1 MKQAEIKRLLYQDN
15 FSTESAL
22 KLINLVSSYVNSK
35 KPNEQLLKEFL
46 NVTRMPLFLRA
57 LGTETNRKLW
67 VELVFRIIRTVNFN
81 LHDLFTQRLV
91 QHPQKPLFIER
102 TSKQYRRW
110 SYEQVYNS
118 AREIAAFF
126 YKYKSDNPK
135 VLIFAENSIDTA
147 IIDLSCLM
155 FDIFDTPLNVFFNT
169 ENFAHVLNL
178 IDFDYI
184 IVDNI
189 KRLSVVRRALD
200 QTGKKAFI
208 VTIDEQLWQQEHV
221 DFYLHQES
229 KKLTKNETKEILS
242 SRPRRPINQVAT
254 TMFTSG
260 STGLPKGV
268 SFSMYNIITKRF
280 ARAAALPDV
289 GDNEVFVCYLPLYHT
304 FGRYLEMMGSIFW
317 GGTYVMATNP
327 SFDTLKKMFAEIS
340 PTGFISV
347 PIRWQQF
354 YDSINEGLKGH
365 ESHDFVQKKVRD
377 TMGIRLSW
385 GLSAAGYLDPKV
397 FKFFQKNGISLNS
410 GFGMTEATGGIT
422 MTPPFQYKE
431 NSVGVP
437 LPGIETRLNELG
449 ELEIKGHYLARY
461 LEHAGPEDIIPYPD
475 QDDYWLR
482 TGDIFRIDEDGHHY
496 IIDRVK
502 DIYKNNKGQTIAPRL
517 IESKFDGVPGVK
529 RVFLVGD
536 GRPYNVLLIVPNRQD
551 QICASLKDEKNRYEY
566 FRQIVLKANSDLA
579 PYERV
584 VNFAILERDFSVENG
599 ELTPK
604 GSYKRKNI
612 EHNFQQV
619 ISQLYKANYISFEH
633 KGYKIIIPRW
643 LIRDLSILESD
654 LELKNGYLINKVTHK
669 RLRIAACKKE
679 NFFIIGDL
687 AYYVKNKIIDIGRI
701 VRQPRL
707 WIANPELIIFA
718 PPKAN
723 FDLPLKNFTSQLCL
737 PEKRN
742 IYSPSRLPLLTSLK
756 DQNLVLL
763 DNLLSTILHADTKT
777 AMPYFEQLEK
787 LIPDY
792 DKNKLDVTARRLE
805 ALACHPDEKIRAT
818 AYQMLVTTTPI
829 VDYSKILP
837 SFINSGKTFLTQ
849 ESVNKIAKYSLNIT
863 QLQAL
868 RQRMRSYRIGLKWP
882 ANKTTRQQFE
892 KIFQLFVNF
901 GKNNPQYY
909 KAIRAELAC
918 WEQFDLDPKLAE
930 KGGEAFKK
938 LTQYYE
944 EYINKTSK
952 KPSKTKW
959 GKFFVFDEGISSQ
972 MQAVIKKKLLIKHFL
987 KISVHLSYDNYNFSY
1002 SQLEDKSIR
1011 ISLLKGYRDSKH
1023 YRISI
1028 NTKKGEHFDLH
1039 LCIEPHLADR
1049 EVIRTLHRH
1058 ISLSDLPFDQ
1068 PVMTEFGYLLVEEK
1082 IYSTRY
1088 ISQLSAW
1095 DKIRSMAEIQKIGY
1109 IADKNFW
1116 RKLFIRSISIFLKAW
1131 EYTNRKILPGR
1142 IDPDNVV
1149 VPEVDFSENV
1159 KIISLSGNKESQN
1172 LSDLFLA
1179 IYKNFY
1185 QKTVAHYPSLKA
1197 YIRITWLFHAI
1208 IETIGTESALQ
1219 LTEDLIQDMQNTCPT
1234 TEECQYLIKE
1244 AYSYIERSKVK
1255 HYLPLA
1261 LFNAIDRFMDWKKR
1275 NSQAS
1280 HQAIVQ
1286 TLDELF
1292 DLYKLSRYPE
1302 LVRYTFYRQTYF
1314 AGAEPKVQEVF
1325 EQLLYKMI
1333 NDPEVLA
1340 LQLVELSD
1348 LHSLLKTE
1356 ADKAIFNKM
1365 VFPNLK
1371 GKRKIDYRKVGEKQ
1385 AEHLIVSTKISDRYG
1400 VEYTMRE
1407 PIDASEVAAVYK
1419 LFFKENYPKEISP
1432 MDKHYVVVNEREQII
1447 AGLCYKEL
1455 EDNVVLIDG
1464 MAVVSPLQG
1473 RGIGTQMMED
1483 FFQRMKAKGFKL
1495 VKAHFLFGNYYL
1507 KHNFKID
1514 KKWGALVREL

>member
-1 MKQAEIKRLLYQDN
+1 MKSTDIKQVLYQIT
-15 FSTESAL
+15 FTSESAL
-22 KLINLVSSYVNSK
+22 DLVKSFEEYTDRPK
-35 KPNEQLLKEFL
+35 ADPQILKDFL
-46 NVTRMPLFLRA
+46 NITRKTHFLKA
-57 LGTETNRKLW
+57 LETDENRRRWADLTFK
-67 VELVFRIIRTVNFN
+67 IIRKAQFN
-81 LHDLFTQRLV
+81 LHDLFQQRLV
-91 QHPQKPLFIER
+91 EHPQKPLFLEK
-102 TSKQYRRW
+102 TSKRYRRW
-110 SYEQVYNS
+110 SYEQVYNR

-126 YKYKSDNPK
+126 YKHNPQNPR
-135 VLIFAENSIDTA
+135 VLIFSENSIDIA

-155 FDIFDTPLNVFFNT
+155 FGIFDTPLNIYFNAD
-169 ENFAHVLNL
+169 NLAYVLGL

-184 IVDNI
+184 IVDDPR
-189 KRLSVVRRALD
+189 RLSIARRAID
-200 QTGKKAFI
+200 KIDKKVFI
-208 VTIDEQLWQQEHV
+208 VTTNEQLWHKEHV
-221 DFYLHQES
+221 DFFLHHES
-229 KKLTKNETKEILS
+229 KKLTRSEIDDILNNLQP
-242 SRPRRPINQVAT
+242 RPVEQVAT

-260 STGLPKGV
+260 STGMPKGV
-268 SFSMYNIITKRF
+268 SFSMYNIISKRF

-304 FGRYLEMMGSIFW
+304 FGRYLELMGSIFW
-317 GGTYVMATNP
+317 SGTYVMASNP
-327 SFDTLKKMFAEIS
+327 SFDTLARMFSEVN

-354 YDSINEGLKGH
+354 YDRINEGLKGH
-365 ESHDFVQKKVRD
+365 ESPSIVQKR
-377 TMGIRLSW
+377 IRKIVGTRLGW
-385 GLSAAGYLDPKV
+385 GLSAAGYLDPRV
-397 FKFFQKNGISLNS
+397 FKFFQAYGISLNS

-431 NSVGVP
+431 NSVGLP
-437 LPGIETRLNELG
+437 LPGMQTRLNDLG
-449 ELEIKGHYLARY
+449 ELEIKSHYLARY
-461 LEHAGPEDIIPYPD
+461 LEDKGPDDIIPYP
-475 QDDYWLR
+475 QEDDYWLK
-482 TGDIFRIDEDGHHY
+482 TGDIFRIDQDGHHY
-496 IIDRVK
+496 IVDRVK

-536 GRPYNVLLIVPNRQD
+536 GRPYNVLLIVPNKED
-551 QICASLKDEKNRYEY
+551 PIWASLKDEQNRYEY

-584 VNFAILERDFSVENG
+584 VNFAILDRDFSLDFD

-612 EHNFQQV
+612 ERNFKNL
-619 ISQLYKANYISFEH
+619 IDQLYQANYISFT
-633 KGYKIIIPRW
+633 YKSYQIIIPRW
-643 LIRDLSILESD
+643 LIRDLGVLESD
-654 LELKNGYLINKVTHK
+654 FEIKNGYLVNKFNHK
-669 RLRIAACKKE
+669 HLRIGLCKKD

-687 AYYVKNKIIDIGRI
+687 AYYVKTSRIDIGRLI
-701 VRQPRL
+701 RQPRL
-707 WIANPELIIFA
+707 WVANPQLIDFA

-723 FDLPLKNFTSQLCL
+723 FDLPLKDFTSQICL
-737 PEKRN
+737 PEKRH
-742 IYSPSRLPLLTSLK
+742 IYSPSRLPLITSLK
-756 DQNLVLL
+756 DQDLVFL
-763 DNLLSTILHADTKT
+763 DNLLTIILHTETKT
-777 AMPYFEQLEK
+777 AIKYLEQLET

-792 DKNKLDVTARRLE
+792 NKNKLEVIARRLE
-805 ALACHPDEKIRAT
+805 ALACHPDEIMRAT
-818 AYQMLVTTTPI
+818 AYQILVTMSPI
-829 VDYSKILP
+829 VDYSRILP
-837 SFINSGKTFLTQ
+837 SFINSGKTFLTE
-849 ESVNKIAKYSLNIT
+849 ESVNKIARYSLNIT

-868 RQRMRSYRIGLKWP
+868 RQRMRSYRIGLDWP
-882 ANKTTRQQFE
+882 ADKTTRQQFE

-918 WEQFDLDPKLAE
+918 WELFDQDPKLAAR
-930 KGGEAFKK
+930 GGEAFKK
-938 LTQYYE
+938 LTEYYE
-944 EYINKTSK
+944 TYINKSSK
-952 KPSKTKW
+952 LPARSKW
-959 GKFFVFDEGISSQ
+959 ESLFVFDEGISPQ
-972 MQAVIKKKLLIKHFL
+972 MQAVIKKKLALSHFL
-987 KISVHLSYDNYNFSY
+987 KVSVHLSYDNYDFDY
-1002 SQLEDKSIR
+1002 SQLTDKCIR
-1011 ISLLKGYRDSKH
+1011 ISLLKGYRDSRH

-1039 LCIEPHLADR
+1039 LCIDPHLPDK
-1049 EVIRTLHRH
+1049 EVVRTLHRH
-1058 ISLSDLPFDQ
+1058 IALSDLPFDQ
-1068 PVMTEFGYLLVEEK
+1068 PVMTEFGYLIADEK

-1109 IADKNFW
+1109 IAEKNFW
-1116 RKLFIRSISIFLKAW
+1116 RKLFIRSIGVFFKAW
-1131 EYTNRKILPGR
+1131 EYTSRSVLPGR

-1159 KIISLSGNKESQN
+1159 KIISLSGNQKTEN
-1172 LSDLFLA
+1172 ISDLFIA

-1185 QKTVAHYPSLKA
+1185 LKTVAHYPSLKS

-1208 IETIGTESALQ
+1208 VETLGTDKALKLIEEFVS
-1219 LTEDLIQDMQNTCPT
+1219 DLERVCPT
-1234 TEECQYLIKE
+1234 VEECQYLRKE
-1244 AYSYIERSKVK
+1244 ALGYLERSKVK

-1261 LFNAIDRFMDWKKR
+1261 LFNAIDRFLDWKKR
-1275 NSQAS
+1275 NPQAS
-1280 HQAIVQ
+1280 LQAIVQ

-1292 DLYKLSRYPE
+1292 ELYKLSRYPE
-1302 LVRYTFYRQTYF
+1302 LIRYTFYRQTYF
-1314 AGAEPKVQEVF
+1314 ADAEQKVQQVF
-1325 EQLLYKMI
+1325 DQLLHKMT
-1333 NDPEVLA
+1333 NEPEVLA
-1340 LQLVELSD
+1340 IQLVELSD

-1365 VFPNLK
+1365 VFPNIK
-1371 GKRKIDYRKVGEKQ
+1371 GRRKIDYRKVGEKQ
-1385 AEHLIVSTKISDRYG
+1385 AEHLIVSTKITDRYG

-1407 PIDASEVAAVYK
+1407 PIDASEVAEVYK

-1432 MDKHYVVVNEREQII
+1432 MDKHYVVVNERDQII

-1473 RGIGTQMMED
+1473 RGIGTQIMED